1 MVTEKKEREGKARKA
16 GDGAEGNEGKG
27 IKGNWEEIKGEK
39 NRSDKKKLREK
50 AK

>member
-1 MVTEKKEREGKARKA
+1 MGLKEIGGKRKKRELGANERR
-16 GDGAEGNEGKG
+16 
-27 IKGNWEEIKGEK
+27 K